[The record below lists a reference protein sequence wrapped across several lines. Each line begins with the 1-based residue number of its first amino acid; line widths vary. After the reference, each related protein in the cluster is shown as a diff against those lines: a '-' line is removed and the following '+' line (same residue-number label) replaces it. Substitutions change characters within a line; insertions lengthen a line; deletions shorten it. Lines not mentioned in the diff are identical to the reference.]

1 MKRAL
6 FMVVACA
13 ILHIIAMQA
22 QTPDFVRL
30 ELKSGTVIYGHLID
44 RADNRIHVAGASVNT
59 WVPLRDLSDK
69 TLHQL
74 GLSTDDVAT
83 GSAATG
89 LAQTREKLIQS
100 ESQYQN
106 SYAYS
111 SVAYTVPDTL
121 CFFPTWCGGEPHSHF
136 ASICGSHHWK

>member
-6 FMVVACA
+6 FMVVASA
-13 ILHIIAMQA
+13 FLHISAVQA

-30 ELKSGTVIYGHLID
+30 ELKSGTVIYGHLIE
-44 RADNRIHVAGASVNT
+44 RADKRIHVAGASVNT

-74 GLSTDDVAT
+74 GLSTDDVT
-83 GSAATG
+83 VENGTMG
-89 LAQTREKLIQS
+89 LDQTRVKLAQS

-106 SYAYS
+106 SNAYS
-111 SVAYTVPDTL
+111 SVVYTFPDTL
-121 CFFPTWCGGEPHSHF
+121 CFFPIGCGRVPHSHF
-136 ASICGSHHWK
+136 GSICGSHH